1 MPFCS
6 AYVKYTACVPLT
18 KQTPGGDWDNHTLPA
33 KDAWIQQQTSLIAL
47 ERIRHEMNETLQDL
61 EVNEKGEEGGVYPR
75 FWNEDEEDPRGEMH
89 RAKRGGTPITDCE
102 SEFNGA
108 PCWKISNEDF
118 KTDSP
123 HPPVLPVPHA
133 ASVSLRR
140 FMCYLNF
147 PRCDE
152 EGRSLILCRSVCEN
166 YMTSCGYDKE
176 LWRCGNPQY
185 LGAEKPE
192 IPLQNDATGEYD
204 ITWRAPFPGAPFRD
218 NEFDESDPEN
228 PFPIV
233 VCTPSVMGAATARH
247 GTTALAGAAMLSM
260 VLILLFLSC

>member
-1 MPFCS
+1 MCLILSIFLKLS
-6 AYVKYTACVPLT
+6 SQAHLF
-18 KQTPGGDWDNHTLPA
+18 
-33 KDAWIQQQTSLIAL
+33 SLHFPIAL
-47 ERIRHEMNETLQDL
+47 RLC
-61 EVNEKGEEGGVYPR
+61 P
-75 FWNEDEEDPRGEMH
+75 
-89 RAKRGGTPITDCE
+89 
-102 SEFNGA
+102 A
-108 PCWKISNEDF
+108 P
-118 KTDSP
+118 
-123 HPPVLPVPHA
+123 
-133 ASVSLRR
+133 VSHQR

-176 LWRCGNPQY
+176 LWRCGDPQF

-218 NEFDESDPEN
+218 NEFDETDPDN

-233 VCTPSVMGAATARH
+233 VCTPSVMGAATGRH
-247 GTTALAGAAMLSM
+247 RTTSLAGTA
-260 VLILLFLSC
+260 VLLVFVAGYTLLL